1 MQYVESG
8 AILLLTV
15 FEYLSFFYTFFEKRR
30 FRKKTIRDLPV
41 TAALLVSFFLAIT
54 RCHRLSQLLIAGMI
68 LGAFCIYFFLV
79 IDFKT
84 FFQLFIV
91 AFPILEIAGSLIRYI
106 CNIAGVRDDIGKT
119 VLTLAIIVS
128 MIWGLYVTKLK
139 QMLPNSFI
147 LPLKFNCI
155 YAMLLF
161 VITVLYSFFTSF
173 IEKNYTGHIL
183 WLGQI
188 LLVLGGII
196 ILYSS
201 FFIIYYINAKRRS
214 DYERF
219 VTEKY
224 IEQQRIYFE
233 QLLEK
238 EKETRQYRHDT
249 IAQLV
254 QIQYYLEHQEIHTAR
269 SFTREMLDEITNI
282 SRQNIDIGNEIVNT
296 MLNYYLAPL
305 KARKYKINIKGFM
318 KEELQVSGRD
328 LCIIVSNLLKNAV
341 EAVEVMNPDEGF
353 IDIEIYSRQTTWY
366 MKVINS
372 TSNQQISATTKADTE
387 NHGFGLS
394 NIRRSVEK
402 YEGLF
407 HTNIKDGVFTAE
419 VWLRA

>member
-1 MQYVESG
+1 MHYVKSG
-8 AILLLTV
+8 AILLLTI
-15 FEYLSFFYTFFEKRR
+15 FEYLSFFFTFFEKRK
-30 FRKKTIRDLPV
+30 FRKRTLKDIPATIIV
-41 TAALLVSFFLAIT
+41 TAFFLLALAY
-54 RCHRLSQLLIAGMI
+54 CSRLSQLLIAGMMMGV
-68 LGAFCIYFFLV
+68 LCIYFVLKL
-79 IDFKT
+79 DFKT

-91 AFPILEIAGSLIRYI
+91 AFPILEIANSLIRYI
-106 CNIAGVRDDIGKT
+106 FYLAGMRNDISKT
-119 VLTLAIIVS
+119 LLTLIIIVLA
-128 MIWGLYVTKLK
+128 IWGLYFTKL
-139 QMLPNSFI
+139 QRMPPNSFI

-173 IEKNYTGHIL
+173 LEEKYTGNIL

-188 LLVLGGII
+188 LLILGGTI

-224 IEQQRIYFE
+224 NEQQRTYFE

-254 QIQYYLEHQEIHTAR
+254 QIQYYLENQEINTAR
-269 SFTREMLDEITNI
+269 SFIREMLDQITNI
-282 SRQNIDIGNEIVNT
+282 SRQNIDVGNEIVNT

-305 KARKYKINIKGFM
+305 KMRKYKINIRGFM
-318 KEELQVSGRD
+318 KQELQVSGPD

-341 EAVEVMNPDEGF
+341 EAVSVMDADDGF
-353 IDIEIYSRQTTWY
+353 IDIEIRSGQTMWH
-366 MKVINS
+366 MMVKNS
-372 TSNQQISATTKADTE
+372 TTNQRVTSTTKADTQ

-402 YEGLF
+402 YEGIFRTVLE
-407 HTNIKDGVFTAE
+407 DGVFTAE
-419 VWLRA
+419 VWLRT

>member
-1 MQYVESG
+1 MRNEGS
-8 AILLLTV
+8 A
-15 FEYLSFFYTFFEKRR
+15 
-30 FRKKTIRDLPV
+30 KKTIRDLPV

-68 LGAFCIYFFLV
+68 LGAFCIYFFLI

-119 VLTLAIIVS
+119 LLTLAIIVS

-269 SFTREMLDEITNI
+269 SFTR
-282 SRQNIDIGNEIVNT
+282 GN
-296 MLNYYLAPL
+296 A
-305 KARKYKINIKGFM
+305 G
-318 KEELQVSGRD
+318 
-328 LCIIVSNLLKNAV
+328 
-341 EAVEVMNPDEGF
+341 
-353 IDIEIYSRQTTWY
+353 
-366 MKVINS
+366 
-372 TSNQQISATTKADTE
+372 
-387 NHGFGLS
+387 
-394 NIRRSVEK
+394 
-402 YEGLF
+402 
-407 HTNIKDGVFTAE
+407 
-419 VWLRA
+419 